1 MVRTIFVAFLLAFG
15 AFPLSAQAQEFPS
28 KVVKIVVP
36 FPAGGANDTAAR
48 AIGERLAKKWGKPVV
63 IENRPGAGTAIG
75 TRAVIEAAPD
85 GHTLLFTS
93 STPLVVNP
101 HTRKLPFDPL
111 KDLAPIAIAV
121 SGSPAMAVSSST
133 PAKSLKEL
141 IAYAKANP
149 GKLTYASTGKGTYTH
164 VAMEYFGKQAGI
176 NMLHVPYNGTA
187 PILTDMLG
195 GRINVYM
202 VTISVFQQLEKDGKL
217 KIIAMGTEDKLP
229 SRPDLPTI
237 GSVIPGYGIDVWFGL
252 AAPAGTP
259 EAILDKINKDVV
271 EIVNDPVFVKDFA
284 EPRGFIPSKLNRQQ
298 FVERLKKDYNSW
310 GNMADAI
317 GLKKK

>member
-141 IAYAKANP
+141 VAYAKANP

-164 VAMEYFGKQAGI
+164 VAMEYFAKRAGI